1 MDMQQSKKLLIRIA
15 IVFWALA
22 LMIYVIA
29 FDQFRQTHVI
39 SDALTPS
46 AVTGEIVDGME
57 LRQKLTVPGH
67 TLSGFELRADTYGRQ
82 NTGTLHLVFETADGS
97 TAAEKS
103 VDISALPSADYV
115 SFELDEPVEG
125 MRGEALYLTIR
136 SEGCTPGN
144 AVALYFGNSV
154 VAGKFD
160 LIKQIPQDELYT
172 LNGQSGLGSLC
183 IRLSGSNAL
192 SFYKYYWVIVGGMF
206 AIALVYTLH
215 CWKQAKAGKNNVIV
229 LLCTVL
235 GRYRFLLEQLVAR
248 DFKKKYKR
256 SVLGMAWSFLNPL
269 MTMVVEYVIFSTLFR
284 SDTPNYAVYLLTGIV
299 FFNFFSESVNIG
311 LTSIT
316 DNASLIKKVYMP
328 KYIYPVSCVASS
340 VVNFLLAFIP
350 LLLVMLFTGNRFSWS
365 ILLLVYD
372 FLCLFAFVTG
382 MVMLLSALMTFFQ
395 DVKFLWGVLSMIW
408 MYATPIFYTES
419 IIPANLLT
427 LFHMNPMYQY
437 ITFARICL
445 IDGVSPA
452 PTAYLWCMLCAAVVL
467 FIGAWFF
474 RKKQD
479 EFILYL

>member
-1 MDMQQSKKLLIRIA
+1 MDMQQAKKLLIRIA
-15 IVFWALA
+15 VVFVALA
-22 LMIYVIA
+22 LMIYLIA
-29 FDQFRQTHVI
+29 FDQFRQTKVT

-46 AVTGEIVDGME
+46 AVTAELVDGME
-57 LRQKLTVPGH
+57 LRQKLTVPGD
-67 TLSGFELRADTYGRQ
+67 TLSSFELMADPFDRQ
-82 NTGTLHLVFETADGS
+82 NAGTLHLTFETADGS
-97 TAAEKS
+97 VVAEES
-103 VDISALPSADYV
+103 VEVSALPSAAYTA
-115 SFELDEPVEG
+115 FELAEPIKG
-125 MRGEALYLTIR
+125 LRGEALYLAIR
-136 SEGCTPGN
+136 SEGCAPGSG
-144 AVALYFGNSV
+144 VAFYFGNTV
-154 VAGKFD
+154 MAGKFD

-172 LNGQSGLGSLC
+172 LNGESGLGSLC
-183 IRLSGSNAL
+183 IRLKGANDL
-192 SFYKYYWVIVGGMF
+192 SFYKFYWLIVGVIF
-206 AIALVYTLH
+206 AIGLVYTLR
-215 CWKQAKAGKNNVIV
+215 CLKQAKEGKNNLIV
-229 LLCTVL
+229 LVCTILC
-235 GRYRFLLEQLVAR
+235 RYRFLLQQLVAR

-299 FFNFFSESVNIG
+299 FFNFFSESINIG

-328 KYIYPVSCVASS
+328 KYIYPISCVASS
-340 VVNFLLAFIP
+340 TVNFLLAFIP
-350 LLLVMLFTGNRFSWS
+350 LLLVMLFTGSRFSFS

-372 FLCLFAFVTG
+372 FLCLFGFVTG
-382 MVMLLSALMTFFQ
+382 MVLFLSALMTFFQ

-419 IIPANLLT
+419 IIPSNLLPI
-427 LFHMNPMYQY
+427 FHMNPMYQY

-452 PTAYLWCMLCAAVVL
+452 PTAYLWCMLCAVVVL